1 MDVRHG
7 GELLNEE
14 GPDVGCPRRA
24 TIDRNEVVLLFLR
37 RLDRLSINGVDDRPH
52 GGVGPEHE
60 GGGHEAVER
69 KPFAGQDGKIERIIP
84 ELIEIGLDVLNP
96 VQPGCMDPAALKRQY
111 GDKLCFWGSIDEQ
124 QTLPFGTPEQVR
136 EQVLERLETVGYD
149 GGLIEVPRILG
160 PAG

>member
-1 MDVRHG
+1 MRTK
-7 GELLNEE
+7 
-14 GPDVGCPRRA
+14 PRGTFRIA
-24 TIDRNEVVLLFLR
+24 DH
-37 RLDRLSINGVDDRPH
+37 S
-52 GGVGPEHE
+52 
-60 GGGHEAVER
+60 
-69 KPFAGQDGKIERIIP
+69 DGKIERIIP

>member
-37 RLDRLSINGVDDRPH
+37 RLDRLSINGVDDRPQ

-69 KPFAGQDGKIERIIP
+69 KPFAGQAAILKEGHFLGFTNQGKHDSR
-84 ELIEIGLDVLNP
+84 
-96 VQPGCMDPAALKRQY
+96 
-111 GDKLCFWGSIDEQ
+111 
-124 QTLPFGTPEQVR
+124 
-136 EQVLERLETVGYD
+136 
-149 GGLIEVPRILG
+149 
-160 PAG
+160 